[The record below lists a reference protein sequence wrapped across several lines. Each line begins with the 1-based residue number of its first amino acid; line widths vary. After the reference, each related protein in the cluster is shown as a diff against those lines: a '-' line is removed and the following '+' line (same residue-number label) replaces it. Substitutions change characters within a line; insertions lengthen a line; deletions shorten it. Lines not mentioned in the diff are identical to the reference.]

1 MPFRGWRDRGAG
13 MVFMET
19 LFRFSALHFRSVLHF
34 GLCSF
39 VREMDGLILDDF
51 ICKYVL
57 TYARGTMHL
66 QSSTVDNARVFSF
79 LFYFSII
86 PFCYFFLSARIITT
100 AILPFPAFLFFLTE
114 GKCSGWVVFEN
125 LSLVGLQHQLG
136 SIFARNNNVM

>member
-86 PFCYFFLSARIITT
+86 PFCYFFYLLELLPPRYCLS
-100 AILPFPAFLFFLTE
+100 LHFCFFLR
-114 GKCSGWVVFEN
+114 KEN
-125 LSLVGLQHQLG
+125 
-136 SIFARNNNVM
+136 ARDELFSKTCL

>member
-1 MPFRGWRDRGAG
+1 MPFRGWRDCGAG

-86 PFCYFFLSARIITT
+86 PFCYFFFICSNYYHRNT
-100 AILPFPAFLFFLTE
+100 ASPCISVFSYGRKMLGMSCFRKLVF
-114 GKCSGWVVFEN
+114 SGTVALIRVD
-125 LSLVGLQHQLG
+125 LRQK
-136 SIFARNNNVM
+136 